1 MRMTTK
7 ITAAVML
14 MLTLSGCDLPPRLT
28 VLDDRL
34 CRSHGLKP
42 GEAAYATCLTE
53 LDMARTGRSCF
64 GSCH

>member
-1 MRMTTK
+1 MTMK
-7 ITAAVML
+7 ISAAVML

-28 VLDDRL
+28 IIDDHQ
-34 CRSHGLKP
+34 CRSYGIKP
-42 GEAAYATCLTE
+42 GEPAYAVCLTQ